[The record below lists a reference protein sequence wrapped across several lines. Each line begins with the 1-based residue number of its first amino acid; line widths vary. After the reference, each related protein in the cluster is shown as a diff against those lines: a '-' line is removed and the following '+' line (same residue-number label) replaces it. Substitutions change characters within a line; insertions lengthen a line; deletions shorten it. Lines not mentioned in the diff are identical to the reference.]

1 MSLNKT
7 DAIKQL
13 GNSPSV
19 SNQESLVKKLQGPK
33 INKQVKMVIPGGA
46 SLTELVSKEQLP
58 NAIFTW
64 LRRVR
69 HFKDVEVSLVDTYA
83 GKDHQVSTVVDFN
96 SSTKLPEWELQ
107 GKKWLAEQIADVLS
121 MDNVYAV
128 KVEKHGISVVLDK
141 TGTFGPDSDSW
152 EPNVTFTPHK
162 PTGF

>member
-1 MSLNKT
+1 MSLNKA

-19 SNQESLVKKLQGPK
+19 SNQESLVKKLQGPR

-58 NAIFTW
+58 TAIFTW

-69 HFKDVEVSLVDTYA
+69 HFKDVEISLVDTYA
-83 GKDHQVSTVVDFN
+83 GKDYQTSTVVDFN
-96 SSTKLPEWELQ
+96 TATKLPEWEIQ
-107 GKKWLAEQIADVLS
+107 GKKWLADQIADVLS
-121 MDNVYAV
+121 MDNVYSV